1 MYKNNAIDTILNNIP
16 AFFVASFMGIGVNYL
31 SYLVIQYTSSL
42 TMKILGTVR
51 NIILIFYGV
60 LVHGEVRN
68 FSKETSNL
76 PILTKSNCIDHY
88 PKWVS
93 GLFRG
98 VDGLRGL

>member
-16 AFFVASFMGIGVNYL
+16 AFFIASFMGIGVNYM

-60 LVHGEVRN
+60 LVHGEVGS
-68 FSKETSNL
+68 FSYESSNVA
-76 PILTKSNCIDHY
+76 IITESNCIDHY
-88 PKWVS
+88 PKRIS
-93 GLFRG
+93 GLFCG
-98 VDGLRGL
+98 IDGLRWL